1 MKTPALMTV
10 PVRCDCTCRC
20 GDDPWLEDGRSR
32 ECKRRFTDRQ
42 EMEAAVLRMRRE
54 AEARDSAVQLG
65 HADVLE
71 AMQELQQLRLN
82 AKLTGQGGA

>member
-1 MKTPALMTV
+1 
-10 PVRCDCTCRC
+10 
-20 GDDPWLEDGRSR
+20 
-32 ECKRRFTDRQ
+32 
-42 EMEAAVLRMRRE
+42 MEAAVLRMRRE